1 MLKSPLFLLI
11 SLVILNNVYGQ
22 SIQFQGVVFD
32 NETKKPIEFVSVSAL
47 GKDSSIILG
56 TVTDEQGKFQVKSEA
71 GKIGVF
77 RFQFMGYESFD
88 FKPGDKGG
96 NLPAIYLTA
105 SVSTFEEITVSG
117 ERKTQTV
124 QIDKQIFDT
133 KQFQNA
139 ANGTGLDLISRLPSV
154 TVNVEGE
161 ILLRGSASFLVLIDG
176 KPTQRTA
183 SDALAQ
189 IPANAIEKI
198 ELITSPSA
206 RYDAD
211 GKAGIVN
218 IITKKDQLTGWS
230 LIANGMSGGNE
241 PLRYGSDFLANYT
254 GSKGSF
260 FVGADYRRFDIEGFR
275 IGEIRTLL
283 KDSLTFLPSE
293 GIRNYKDYQFG
304 IRSGVSY
311 SPGKN
316 DILNVNWYMGEKQTD
331 RTANLHYEEFL
342 KIGNNTDLFNP
353 SFGSP
358 VRRFFNQNLFVR
370 TGNFQTVNADYTRNF
385 ANKSK
390 VTLMGVYEFSI
401 LGGPLNNID
410 ENEDNKQISLHERSE
425 EKSPLTALR
434 WQIDYQK
441 ALADN
446 KKLELGYQFRS
457 VHHAG
462 DFVFENLNIASQK
475 WELDPAFND
484 NMDLRQQIHAAYAN
498 LNGSL
503 TKWNYNIGLRAEY
516 MDRNLTHLL
525 GEAPFIYK
533 KLNFFPSVQF
543 LRSFKNAQS
552 LRVSYNRRI
561 DRPTTK
567 LMSPFKNHRHA
578 ETIEL
583 GDPNLR
589 PELAEVF
596 EVAFSKTWS
605 KVELS
610 AIAYFNYTKDKVFR
624 VNDIYSRTILWRTYT
639 NAGTAISSGM
649 EASASVKL
657 TSCWKL
663 YASGNIFRF
672 YVEGNPNGIETIQK
686 SLNFNANG
694 NTSVDLS
701 KNLRFQWDA
710 TYIGRTVTPQGADS
724 DYFLSNMGLKYSFK
738 GNKGNVGLQVQN
750 VFNTN
755 IQTIVTQASNFYSTT
770 DYIKYDRLVML
781 SAGIRLNDGGR
792 KNKII
797 KTEYG
802 EKEF

>member
-1 MLKSPLFLLI
+1 MLKSPFVLFI
-11 SLVILNNVYGQ
+11 SLVIFNNVYGQ
-22 SIQFQGVVFD
+22 LSQYQGIVFD
-32 NETKKPIEFVSVSAL
+32 SETKKPIEFASVSVL
-47 GKDSSIILG
+47 GKDSAIVAG
-56 TVTDEQGKFQVKSEA
+56 TVTDVNGKFQIKYERGNIS
-71 GKIGVF
+71 IF
-77 RFQFMGYESFD
+77 RFQFMGYESLD
-88 FKPGDKGG
+88 FKPEEKGV

-211 GKAGIVN
+211 GKSGIVN
-218 IITKKDQLTGWS
+218 IITKKDQLIGWS

-241 PLRYGSDFLANYT
+241 TLRYGSDFLANYT

-311 SPGKN
+311 TSGKN
-316 DILNVNWYMGEKQTD
+316 DIFNVNWYMGEKQTD

-342 KIGNNTDLFNP
+342 KTGNNIDLFNQ

-358 VRRFFNQNLFVR
+358 VRRFFNQNLYVR

-390 VTLMGVYEFSI
+390 VTVLGVYEFSV

-410 ENEDNKQISLHERSE
+410 ENEDNKQISLHEKSE
-425 EKSPLTALR
+425 ERSPLTALR

-462 DFVFENLNIASQK
+462 DFVFENLKIVSQK

-503 TKWNYNIGLRAEY
+503 TKWNYNIGLRSEY
-516 MDRNLTHLL
+516 MDRILTHLL
-525 GEAPFIYK
+525 GEAPFVYE
-533 KLNFFPSVQF
+533 KLNLFPSIQF

-552 LRVSYNRRI
+552 LRIAYNRRI

-649 EASASVKL
+649 ETSVSVKL
-657 TSCWKL
+657 TSWWKL

-672 YVEGNPNGIETIQK
+672 YVKGNPNGIETIQK

-694 NTSVDLS
+694 NTSLDLS

-710 TYIGRTVTPQGADS
+710 TYIGRTVTTQGADS

-755 IQTIVTQASNFYSTT
+755 IQTIVTQSSNFYSTT

-781 SAGIRLNDGGR
+781 SAGIRLNEVGR

>member
-1 MLKSPLFLLI
+1 MLKSPFFLLI
-11 SLVILNNVYGQ
+11 SLVILNNVYSQ
-22 SIQFQGVVFD
+22 LSQYQGFVFD
-32 NETKKPIEFVSVSAL
+32 SETKKPIEFASVSVLS
-47 GKDSSIILG
+47 KDSAILAG
-56 TVTDEQGKFQVKSEA
+56 TVTDVNGKFQIKYEQGNIS
-71 GKIGVF
+71 IF
-77 RFQFMGYESFD
+77 RFQFMGYESLD
-88 FKPGDKGG
+88 FKPEEKGV
-96 NLPAIYLTA
+96 NLPAIYLTS

-218 IITKKDQLTGWS
+218 IITKKDQLIGWS

-241 PLRYGSDFLANYT
+241 TLRYGSDFLANYT

-311 SPGKN
+311 TSGKN
-316 DILNVNWYMGEKQTD
+316 DIFNVNWYMGEKQTD

-342 KIGNNTDLFNP
+342 KTGNNIDLFNQ

-358 VRRFFNQNLFVR
+358 VRRFFNQNLYVR

-390 VTLMGVYEFSI
+390 VTVLGVYEFSV

-410 ENEDNKQISLHERSE
+410 ENEDNKQISLHEKSE
-425 EKSPLTALR
+425 ERSPLTALR

-462 DFVFENLNIASQK
+462 DFVFENLKIVSQK

-503 TKWNYNIGLRAEY
+503 TKWNYNIGLRSEY
-516 MDRNLTHLL
+516 MDRILTHLL
-525 GEAPFIYK
+525 GEAPFVYE
-533 KLNFFPSVQF
+533 KLNLFPSIQF

-552 LRVSYNRRI
+552 LRIAYNRRI

-649 EASASVKL
+649 ETSVSVKL
-657 TSCWKL
+657 TSWWKL

-672 YVEGNPNGIETIQK
+672 YVKGNPNGIETIQK

-694 NTSVDLS
+694 NTSLDLS

-710 TYIGRTVTPQGADS
+710 TYIGRTVTTQGADS

-755 IQTIVTQASNFYSTT
+755 IQTIVTQSSNFYSTT

-781 SAGIRLNDGGR
+781 SAGIRLNDVGR

>member
-1 MLKSPLFLLI
+1 MLKSPFVLFI
-11 SLVILNNVYGQ
+11 SLVIFNNVYGQ
-22 SIQFQGVVFD
+22 LSQYQGIVFD
-32 NETKKPIEFVSVSAL
+32 SETKKPIEFASVSVL
-47 GKDSSIILG
+47 GKDSAIVAV
-56 TVTDEQGKFQVKSEA
+56 TVTDVNGKFQIKYERGNIS
-71 GKIGVF
+71 IF
-77 RFQFMGYESFD
+77 RFQFMGYESLD
-88 FKPGDKGG
+88 FKPEEKGV

-218 IITKKDQLTGWS
+218 IITKKDQLIGWS

-241 PLRYGSDFLANYT
+241 TLRYGSDFLANYT

-311 SPGKN
+311 TSGKN
-316 DILNVNWYMGEKQTD
+316 DIFNVNWYMGEKQTD

-342 KIGNNTDLFNP
+342 KTGNNIDLFNQ

-358 VRRFFNQNLFVR
+358 VRRFFNQNLYVR

-390 VTLMGVYEFSI
+390 VTVLGVYEFSV

-410 ENEDNKQISLHERSE
+410 ENEDNKQISLHEKSE
-425 EKSPLTALR
+425 ERSPLTALR

-462 DFVFENLNIASQK
+462 DFVFENLKIVSQK

-498 LNGSL
+498 LNGALS
-503 TKWNYNIGLRAEY
+503 KWNYNIGLRSEY
-516 MDRNLTHLL
+516 MDRILTHLL
-525 GEAPFIYK
+525 GEAPFVYE
-533 KLNFFPSVQF
+533 KLNLFPSIQF

-552 LRVSYNRRI
+552 LRIAYNRRI

-610 AIAYFNYTKDKVFR
+610 VIAYFNYTKDKVFR

-649 EASASVKL
+649 EASVSVKL
-657 TSCWKL
+657 TSWWKL

-672 YVEGNPNGIETIQK
+672 YVKGNPNGIETIQK

-694 NTSVDLS
+694 NTSLDLS

-710 TYIGRTVTPQGADS
+710 TYIGRTVTTQGADS

-755 IQTIVTQASNFYSTT
+755 IQTIVTQSSNFYSTT

-781 SAGIRLNDGGR
+781 SAGIRLNDVGR

>member
-22 SIQFQGVVFD
+22 LSQYQGIVFD
-32 NETKKPIEFVSVSAL
+32 SETRKPIEFASVSVL
-47 GKDSSIILG
+47 GKDSAIVVG
-56 TVTDEQGKFQVKSEA
+56 TVTDVNGKFQIKSER
-71 GKIGVF
+71 GNISIF
-77 RFQFMGYESFD
+77 RFQFMGYESLD
-88 FKPGDKGG
+88 FKPGEKTG

-105 SVSTFEEITVSG
+105 SVSTLEEITVSG

-218 IITKKDQLTGWS
+218 IITKKDQLIGWS

-241 PLRYGSDFLANYT
+241 PLRYISDFLANYT

-316 DILNVNWYMGEKQTD
+316 DIFNVNWYMGEKQTD

-390 VTLMGVYEFSI
+390 VTVLGVYEFSV

-441 ALADN
+441 ALTDN

-457 VHHAG
+457 VHHSG

-516 MDRNLTHLL
+516 MDRILTHLL

-543 LRSFKNAQS
+543 LRSFKNAQT
-552 LRVSYNRRI
+552 LRIAYNRRI

-610 AIAYFNYTKDKVFR
+610 AIAYFNYIKDKVFR

-657 TSCWKL
+657 TSWWKL

-672 YVEGNPNGIETIQK
+672 YVKGNPNGIETIQK

-710 TYIGRTVTPQGADS
+710 TYIGRTVTTQGADS

-755 IQTIVTQASNFYSTT
+755 IQTIVTQASNFYSST
-770 DYIKYDRLVML
+770 DYIKYDRIIML

>member
-1 MLKSPLFLLI
+1 MLKSPFVLFI
-11 SLVILNNVYGQ
+11 SLVIFNNVYGQ
-22 SIQFQGVVFD
+22 LSQYQGIVFD
-32 NETKKPIEFVSVSAL
+32 SETKKPIEFASVSVL
-47 GKDSSIILG
+47 GKDSAIVAV
-56 TVTDEQGKFQVKSEA
+56 TVTDVNGKFQIKYERGNIS
-71 GKIGVF
+71 IF
-77 RFQFMGYESFD
+77 RFQFMGYESLD
-88 FKPGDKGG
+88 FKPEEKGV

-211 GKAGIVN
+211 GKSGIVN
-218 IITKKDQLTGWS
+218 IITKKDQLIGWS

-241 PLRYGSDFLANYT
+241 TLRYGSDFLANYT

-311 SPGKN
+311 TSGKN
-316 DILNVNWYMGEKQTD
+316 DIFNVNWYMGEKQTD

-342 KIGNNTDLFNP
+342 KTGNNIDLFNQ

-358 VRRFFNQNLFVR
+358 VRRFFNQNLYVR

-390 VTLMGVYEFSI
+390 VTVLGVYEFSV

-410 ENEDNKQISLHERSE
+410 ENEDNKQISLHEKSE
-425 EKSPLTALR
+425 ERSPLTALR

-462 DFVFENLNIASQK
+462 DFVFENLKIVSQK

-498 LNGSL
+498 LNGALS
-503 TKWNYNIGLRAEY
+503 KWNYNIGLRSEY
-516 MDRNLTHLL
+516 MDRILTHLL
-525 GEAPFIYK
+525 GEAPFVYE
-533 KLNFFPSVQF
+533 KLNLFPSIQF

-552 LRVSYNRRI
+552 LRIAYNRRI

-610 AIAYFNYTKDKVFR
+610 VIAYFNYTKDKVFR

-649 EASASVKL
+649 EASVSVKL
-657 TSCWKL
+657 TSWWKL

-672 YVEGNPNGIETIQK
+672 YVKGNPNGIETIQK

-694 NTSVDLS
+694 NTSLDLS

-710 TYIGRTVTPQGADS
+710 TYIGRTVTTQGADS

-755 IQTIVTQASNFYSTT
+755 IQTIVTQSSNFYSTT

-781 SAGIRLNDGGR
+781 SAGIRLNDVGR

>member
-1 MLKSPLFLLI
+1 MLKSLVFLLG
-11 SLVILNNVYGQ
+11 SFVILPWLHGQ
-22 SIQFQGVVFD
+22 SIQYQGVVFD
-32 NETKKPIEFVSVSAL
+32 SETKKPIEFASVSVL
-47 GKDSSIILG
+47 GKDSSILAG
-56 TVTDEQGKFQVKSEA
+56 TVTDENGKFQIKSER
-71 GKIGVF
+71 GNINIF
-77 RFQFMGYESFD
+77 RFQFMGYESLD
-88 FKPGDKGG
+88 FKPGEKSG

-105 SVSTFEEITVSG
+105 SVNTLEEITVNG
-117 ERKTQTV
+117 ERKTQTI
-124 QIDKQIFDT
+124 QIDKQVFDT
-133 KQFQNA
+133 KQFQNT

-183 SDALAQ
+183 SEALAQ
-189 IPANAIEKI
+189 LPANIIEKI

-206 RYDAD
+206 KYDAD

-218 IITKKDQLTGWS
+218 IITKKNQLIGWS
-230 LIANGMSGGNE
+230 LVANGMSGGRE

-254 GSKGSF
+254 GTKANF
-260 FVGADYRRFDIEGFR
+260 FFGADYRRFDIEGFR
-275 IGEIRTLL
+275 IGEIRTIL

-293 GIRNYKDYQFG
+293 GIRDYKDHQFG
-304 IRSGVSY
+304 IRSGLTY
-311 SPGKN
+311 TPTKQ

-342 KIGNNTDLFNP
+342 ETGSKVNLFHD

-358 VRRFFNQNLFVR
+358 FRRFFNQNLFVR
-370 TGNFQTVNADYTRNF
+370 KGSFQTVNADYTRNF
-385 ANKSK
+385 ANKGK
-390 VTLMGVYEFSI
+390 ITLTGVYEYSV

-425 EKSPLTALR
+425 ETSPLTAFR

-441 ALADN
+441 PLGDQ

-462 DFVFENLNIASQK
+462 TFIFENLHLANNTWQ
-475 WELDPAFND
+475 LDPEFND
-484 NMDLRQQIHAAYAN
+484 KMDLRQQIFAGYAN
-498 LNGSL
+498 LNGVLS
-503 TKWNYNIGLRAEY
+503 KWNYNVGLRAEY
-516 MDRNLTHLL
+516 MDRLLTHQL
-525 GEAPFIYK
+525 GKQPFVYE

-543 LRSFKNAQS
+543 LRLFNNAQS
-552 LRVSYNRRI
+552 LRIAYNRRI

-583 GDPNLR
+583 GDPDLK

-596 EVAFSKTWS
+596 EIAFSKTWS
-605 KVELS
+605 NVELT
-610 AIAYFNYTKDKVFR
+610 AMAYFNYTKDKVFR

-639 NAGTAISSGM
+639 NAGTAISSGL
-649 EASASVKL
+649 ETSLNIKL
-657 TSCWKL
+657 TSWWKL
-663 YASGNIFRF
+663 YASGNIFQF
-672 YVEGNPNGIETIQK
+672 YVRGNPNGIETIQQ

-694 NTSVDLS
+694 NTTLDLTKS
-701 KNLRFQWDA
+701 LRFQWDA
-710 TYIGRTVTPQGADS
+710 TYIGRSVTPQGADS
-724 DYFLSNMGLKYSFK
+724 DYFLSNLGLKYSFRS
-738 GNKGNVGLQVQN
+738 NKVNVGLQIQN
-750 VFNTN
+750 VFNSN

-770 DYIKYDRLVML
+770 DYIKYDRLVLL
-781 SAGIRLNDGGR
+781 SAGIRLNDLGR
-792 KNKII
+792 KNKVL

>member
-22 SIQFQGVVFD
+22 LSQYQGIVFD
-32 NETKKPIEFVSVSAL
+32 SETRKPIEFASVSVL
-47 GKDSSIILG
+47 GKDSAIVVG
-56 TVTDEQGKFQVKSEA
+56 TVTDVNGKFQIKSER
-71 GKIGVF
+71 GNISIF
-77 RFQFMGYESFD
+77 RFQFMGYESLD
-88 FKPGDKGG
+88 FKPGEKIG

-105 SVSTFEEITVSG
+105 SVSTLEEITVSG

-154 TVNVEGE
+154 TINVEGE

-218 IITKKDQLTGWS
+218 IITKKDQLIGWS
-230 LIANGMSGGNE
+230 LISNGMSGGNE

-311 SPGKN
+311 TPGKN
-316 DILNVNWYMGEKQTD
+316 DIFNVNWYMGEKQTD

-342 KIGNNTDLFNP
+342 KIGNNTDLFNQ

-390 VTLMGVYEFSI
+390 VTVLGVYEFSV

-410 ENEDNKQISLHERSE
+410 ENEDNNQISLHERSE

-441 ALADN
+441 ALTDN

-457 VHHAG
+457 VHHSG

-516 MDRNLTHLL
+516 MNRILTHLL

-552 LRVSYNRRI
+552 LRISYNRRI

-657 TSCWKL
+657 TSWWKL

-672 YVEGNPNGIETIQK
+672 YVKGNPNGIETIQK

-710 TYIGRTVTPQGADS
+710 TYIGRTVTTQGADS